1 MKPAIHPGEHAVN
14 SLECSRS
21 STPRRDRRRFAA
33 VRRTMAATALAVT
46 CAVIALPAA
55 IAQAFPSQ
63 PITMIVPWP
72 PGGGSD
78 IAMRLVADAASKRM
92 GQPMVVVNKPGAGGT
107 IGLKEMASSRPDG
120 YTIAMV
126 ATGAVF
132 AQYNNP
138 NANALSDFEPI
149 AFFGDDPVVL
159 SVGAKTSI
167 KTLADYIAAAKANP
181 GKLRNGNDQ
190 PGGSSHVAASLMERT
205 LGAKINKIAYAGF
218 APTVQ
223 ALLSGEIDSATVP
236 APDISQHHKSGAA
249 RGLAIAG
256 TQRHFLLP
264 DVPTFRE
271 QGIDFIA
278 GTWRY
283 IAAPRGTPADRLA
296 TLEARLLETMRD
308 KGFIEKARAAGFI
321 VEPLNRA
328 DTAKRLVAE
337 DAAMYPVFLEAGL
350 VRARQK

>member
-1 MKPAIHPGEHAVN
+1 MNRSEAVTDARPAR
-14 SLECSRS
+14 L
-21 STPRRDRRRFAA
+21 RRR
-33 VRRTMAATALAVT
+33 LLS
-46 CAVIALPAA
+46 CA
-55 IAQAFPSQ
+55 IAIAAAGIMASGAMAQGFPSQ

-78 IAMRLVADAASKRM
+78 IAMRLVADAASRRM
-92 GQPMVVVNKPGAGGT
+92 GVPVVVVNRPGAGGT
-107 IGLKEMASSRPDG
+107 IGLKEMASSKPDG

-149 AFFGDDPVVL
+149 VFFGDDPVVL

-236 APDISQHHKSGAA
+236 APDISQHHKAGAA
-249 RGLAIAG
+249 RSLAIAG

-271 QGIDFIA
+271 QGIDFVA

-296 TLEARLLETMRD
+296 ALEARFLETLRD
-308 KGFIEKARAAGFI
+308 KAFIEKARAAGFI
-321 VEPLNRA
+321 VEPMNRA
-328 DTAKRLVAE
+328 DTGKRLAAE

>member
-1 MKPAIHPGEHAVN
+1 MNRIKPAAATRPDR
-14 SLECSRS
+14 L
-21 STPRRDRRRFAA
+21 RRRLRSCAMTIAA
-33 VRRTMAATALAVT
+33 AGLAVSGALA
-46 CAVIALPAA
+46 
-55 IAQAFPSQ
+55 QGFPSQ
-63 PITMIVPWP
+63 PITLIVPWP

-78 IAMRLVADAASKRM
+78 IAMRLVSDAATRRM
-92 GQPMVVVNKPGAGGT
+92 GVPIVVVNRPGAGGT
-107 IGLKEMASSRPDG
+107 IGLKEMASAKPDG

-159 SVGAKTSI
+159 SVSGKTGI
-167 KTLADYIAAAKANP
+167 KTLSDYVAAAKANP

-190 PGGSSHVAASLMERT
+190 PGGSSHVAASLMERAI
-205 LGAKINKIAYAGF
+205 GARINKIAYAGF

-223 ALLSGEIDSATVP
+223 ALLSGEIESATVP
-236 APDISQHHKSGAA
+236 APDITQHHKSGAA
-249 RGLAIAG
+249 RSLAIAG
-256 TQRHFLLP
+256 TQRHFMLP

-296 TLEARLLETMRD
+296 ALETRFMETMAD
-308 KGFIEKARAAGFI
+308 KAFIEKARAAGFI

-328 DTAKRLVAE
+328 DTARRLAAE

>member
-1 MKPAIHPGEHAVN
+1 MNANAPVTASGRNGLCRRLLSASMAIVSVGLMVSSVLAQGFPA
-14 SLECSRS
+14 
-21 STPRRDRRRFAA
+21 
-33 VRRTMAATALAVT
+33 
-46 CAVIALPAA
+46 
-55 IAQAFPSQ
+55 Q
-63 PITMIVPWP
+63 PITLIVPWP

-92 GQPMVVVNKPGAGGT
+92 GVPVVVVNKPGAGGT
-107 IGLKEMASSRPDG
+107 IGLKEMTSSRPDG
-120 YTIAMV
+120 HTIGMV

-138 NANALSDFEPI
+138 NANALSDFEPLV
-149 AFFGDDPVVL
+149 FFGDDPVVL
-159 SVGAKTSI
+159 SVNPKSGI
-167 KTLADYIAAAKANP
+167 KTLADYLGAAKANP

-205 LGAKINKIAYAGF
+205 LGIKLNKIAYAGF

-236 APDISQHHKSGAA
+236 APDIAQHHKSGAA
-249 RGLAIAG
+249 RSLAIAG

-271 QGIDFIA
+271 QGIDFVA
-278 GTWRY
+278 GTWRF

-296 TLEARLLETMRD
+296 VLEARLLDTLRD
-308 KGFIEKARAAGFI
+308 KAFIEKARAAGFI
-321 VEPLNRA
+321 VEPANRV
-328 DTAKRLVAE
+328 DTAKRIAAE

-350 VRARQK
+350 VRTRQK

>member
-1 MKPAIHPGEHAVN
+1 MNRIEPAT
-14 SLECSRS
+14 
-21 STPRRDRRRFAA
+21 STAAARPARLRRRLLSCAMAAAAA
-33 VRRTMAATALAVT
+33 VAAAGITVSG
-46 CAVIALPAA
+46 A
-55 IAQAFPSQ
+55 IAQGFPSQ

-78 IAMRLVADAASKRM
+78 IAMRLVADAASKKM
-92 GQPMVVVNKPGAGGT
+92 GQPIVVVNRPGAGGT
-107 IGLKEMASSRPDG
+107 IGLKEMASSKPDG

-149 AFFGDDPVVL
+149 VFFGDDPVVL

-167 KTLADYIAAAKANP
+167 KTLADYVAAAKANP

-190 PGGSSHVAASLMERT
+190 PGGSSHVAASLMERAI
-205 LGAKINKIAYAGF
+205 GVRINKIAYAGF

-249 RGLAIAG
+249 RSLAIAG

-271 QGIDFIA
+271 QGIDFLA

-283 IAAPRGTPADRLA
+283 IAAPRGTPPDRLA
-296 TLEARLLETMRD
+296 ALEARLLETMRD

-321 VEPLNRA
+321 VEPMNRA
-328 DTAKRLVAE
+328 DTARRLAAE